1 MHLVSLGRQKL
12 YMRRFL
18 LILITALPFLVN
30 AQSTKDILVGA
41 GFDLI
46 KTDIDQ
52 VFNKAQIGIEGH
64 YFVVRHFAV
73 GAGAEFWTTRQR
85 SSFMMGAR
93 YYATENLFF
102 RMRGLIGAND
112 AAIGVGWSHPFK
124 ESFRIEAMGDFYL
137 ASTQFAL
144 RAGMAYVIKLKN

>member
-1 MHLVSLGRQKL
+1 MRKL
-12 YMRRFL
+12 L
-18 LILITALPFLVN
+18 HVLIIFFSIQLN

-46 KTDIDQ
+46 KTDINK
-52 VFNKAQIGIEGH
+52 VFNKAQTGFEGH

-73 GAGAEFWTTRQR
+73 GAGAEFWTTGQK

-102 RMRGLIGAND
+102 RIRGLIGANE
-112 AAIGVGWSHPFK
+112 AAIGVGWSHPLN
-124 ESFRIEAMGDFYL
+124 ESFRVEAMGDFYMVN
-137 ASTQFAL
+137 TEFAL
-144 RAGMAYVIKLKN
+144 RVGAAYVIKLKN